1 MRINILLLAIFHTSF
16 AYASQDI
23 EMLTKFK
30 LESEAT
36 AKGTASK
43 IGNNFTNM
51 ENNTLK
57 DHIGYEG
64 TNIPA
69 MHMPLEQAEGEGK
82 KKREKVYDKSEE
94 YICTK
99 QDCEAGHTFSTKA
112 TLERETKMEE
122 AGFIRDEDNNI
133 RNNKGYLDKAL
144 KTVKEADEKFDFLT
158 GGYTDCKPEEEGS
171 EVKSEKTCDQYYDMM
186 ENTCFPKQVVEIDP
200 KYTYLC
206 NKKREVREKL
216 CSDVIKKVK
225 CKHTGNCNANGI
237 VEGSI
242 EPVKDIYWSYNY
254 PFLII
259 GNRDSNN
266 TWNGVCLKVER
277 TINFQIKNRNII
289 EEFKLIRVG
298 YDDYMRVTVNGKQVY
313 IGPESGTQL
322 EVVARPIK
330 WWRDNKVVNTGT
342 GDFACERSTNWK
354 FNVNIDLKPF
364 LVEGANNIKFEVVL
378 SGGGEGWIEIIAQQH
393 CCKDWEIV
401 EREET
406 CEFSS

>member
-1 MRINILLLAIFHTSF
+1 MRINILLLIIFHTSF

-36 AKGTASK
+36 AKGAASK

-82 KKREKVYDKSEE
+82 KKREKVYDKTEE

-133 RNNKGYLDKAL
+133 INNKGYLDKAL
-144 KTVKEADEKFDFLT
+144 KTVKDADEKFDFLT

-171 EVKSEKTCDQYYDMM
+171 EVKSEKSCDQYYDMK

-216 CSDVIKKVK
+216 CSDVLKTLK
-225 CKHTGNCNANGI
+225 CEKTGACDSGGI
-237 VEGSI
+237 VLTSI
-242 EPVKDIYWSYNY
+242 ASDMKWVYQNMVLTLGTIANNYWGGACVKYFRSTK
-254 PFLII
+254 FE
-259 GNRDSNN
+259 
-266 TWNGVCLKVER
+266 V
-277 TINFQIKNRNII
+277 KNKNLI
-289 EEFKLIRVG
+289 EEFRIIQVG
-298 YDDYMRVTVNGKQVY
+298 YDDYMRVTINGVQVY

-322 EVVARPIK
+322 EVVTRPSR
-330 WWRDNKVVNTGT
+330 WWGQHKLVNTGT
-342 GDFACERSTNWK
+342 RDFACERNTNWQ
-354 FNVNIDLKPF
+354 FNTNIDLKSY
-364 LVEGANNIKFEVVL
+364 LKEGDNQIDIEVIVY
-378 SGGGEGWIEIIAQQH
+378 GGGEGWVLIQAKQH
-393 CCKDWEIV
+393 CCTKWVE

-406 CEFSS
+406 CSF